1 MKLGLG
7 IDTGGTYTDGVIYDF
22 NRSRVIKGAKAVTI
36 KEDLKLGIIDVLD
49 QMPKDLL
56 ERVGMVSLSTTLATN
71 ACVEDKGSRAKLILI
86 GCDRDVVAK
95 NGSQYGLP
103 AIDDIIFLAGGHDS
117 RGEVIAEPDWDELM
131 GRIKRLT
138 GKVDA
143 FAVVQMWGIRN
154 PEFEQK
160 AKSLIG
166 EATGLPVVCGHE
178 LSSQLNFLKRGA
190 TALLNARLIPLI
202 DEFIDAVK
210 VALKERGIS
219 APLAIVCGDGSIM
232 SEEFV
237 KERPVETLLSGPA
250 ASVIGGVNI
259 SGKQNC
265 IVVDMGGTTSDLAI
279 IKDGRPL
286 LSQEGAKVGN
296 FNTAV
301 RSVDITT
308 MGMGGDS
315 LIDFDSRDKL
325 VLGPRRAAP
334 LSWLAWKWPE
344 ALEQISLLHRENR
357 IHTRSLCQFFYRVW
371 DLPEDGD
378 FTSEERAIVEVL
390 KGGPL
395 SLERLAEAVGD
406 SIYTLKLDRLEQ
418 LGIIMRSGLTPTDIM
433 HITGDFTG
441 WDTRAAHLG
450 AEILARRLGM
460 SLDELTHKVNTMIK
474 SQLYLSVVKELMR
487 RGNLE
492 KTPTILDEGISPE
505 LEKVLLL
512 GFKGTRRDSNPY
524 ISLDL
529 STDFSLVGI
538 GAPIHVYLP
547 DVAASLNTECI
558 IERHA
563 PIANAIGAITGSIS
577 VEESVIIK
585 PRYAM
590 TGVGIYDC
598 YSTRKKMQFEDY
610 EKAKEWAQEEAMAMA
625 RDLVIAKGAA
635 FYDIFVEFK
644 EHNTEINVYP
654 SDMPGQESQNQSG
667 ITREILLE
675 TVVTARAIGG
685 LKWE

>member
-36 KEDLKLGIIDVLD
+36 KEDLKLGIMAVLD
-49 QMPKDLL
+49 QMPRDLL

-210 VALKERGIS
+210 VALRERGIS

-286 LSQEGAKVGN
+286 LSQEGAKVGS

-315 LIDFDSRDKL
+315 LIDFDSRDK
-325 VLGPRRAAP
+325 VVIGPRRAAP

-378 FTSEERAIVEVL
+378 FTSEERDIVEVL
-390 KGGPL
+390 KGG
-395 SLERLAEAVGD
+395 
-406 SIYTLKLDRLEQ
+406 
-418 LGIIMRSGLTPTDIM
+418 
-433 HITGDFTG
+433 
-441 WDTRAAHLG
+441 
-450 AEILARRLGM
+450 
-460 SLDELTHKVNTMIK
+460 
-474 SQLYLSVVKELMR
+474 
-487 RGNLE
+487 
-492 KTPTILDEGISPE
+492 
-505 LEKVLLL
+505 
-512 GFKGTRRDSNPY
+512 
-524 ISLDL
+524 
-529 STDFSLVGI
+529 
-538 GAPIHVYLP
+538 
-547 DVAASLNTECI
+547 
-558 IERHA
+558 
-563 PIANAIGAITGSIS
+563 
-577 VEESVIIK
+577 
-585 PRYAM
+585 
-590 TGVGIYDC
+590 
-598 YSTRKKMQFEDY
+598 
-610 EKAKEWAQEEAMAMA
+610 
-625 RDLVIAKGAA
+625 
-635 FYDIFVEFK
+635 
-644 EHNTEINVYP
+644 
-654 SDMPGQESQNQSG
+654 
-667 ITREILLE
+667 
-675 TVVTARAIGG
+675 
-685 LKWE
+685 